1 MSQARTRVPR
11 PPDDGSILPLAVGF
25 SAIAIALIV
34 VGVIITDI
42 YLVQKRLQAVADS
55 AATSAADSF
64 SPAQGSDP
72 AITLSDAD
80 VEAGAAEYLERSG
93 ARNAFEELDI
103 TSPTG
108 SPDGLSAR
116 VTLTARATPVLLS
129 PFVPRGITLEV
140 TSTVRGSLRL
150 D

>member
-1 MSQARTRVPR
+1 MSASRR
-11 PPDDGSILPLAVGF
+11 DDGSILPLAIGF

-55 AATSAADSF
+55 AAASAADSF
-64 SPAQGSDP
+64 RPAFTSEP
-72 AITLSDAD
+72 AIVLTDGAVRERAAQYVGRTDAS
-80 VEAGAAEYLERSG
+80 A
-93 ARNAFEELDI
+93 AFEDFSI
-103 TSPTG
+103 DSATG

-116 VTLTARATPVLLS
+116 VTLSARATPVLLS
-129 PFVPRGITLEV
+129 VFVPDGVRLEV
-140 TSTVRGSLRL
+140 TATVRGTLRL